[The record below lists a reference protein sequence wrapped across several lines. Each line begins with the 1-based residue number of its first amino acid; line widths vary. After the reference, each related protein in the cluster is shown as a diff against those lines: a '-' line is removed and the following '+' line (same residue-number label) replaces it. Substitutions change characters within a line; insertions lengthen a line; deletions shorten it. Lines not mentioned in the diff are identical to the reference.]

1 MSLEAFKALTAE
13 ETEQLLLAPATV
25 TLLVAR
31 VDEKIDRKEEA
42 WASKLVNY
50 RTVTAE
56 AELQPY
62 YEAVAT
68 RFDADLDKLTQDWTP
83 GDTESLISKLEALT
97 PIVEKLDD
105 KLAKILKQSWRTLAE
120 QVAKA
125 SGGLIGFGSI
135 SDEER
140 AVINLSMLN

>member
-25 TLLVAR
+25 TLLVAG

-56 AELQPY
+56 VELQPY